1 MPAILGELE
10 QLLMLTV
17 LRLGD
22 DAHSVAVRQDLKARA
37 GRDVSPG
44 AVYTTLDRLEGRGLI
59 ASKYGEP
66 VAERGGRRKRYYRL
80 RADGRRA
87 LSQALGA
94 VRRAAE
100 GIEDQLPG
108 FERS

>member
-22 DAHSVAVRQDLKARA
+22 NAHSVAVRQDLKART
-37 GRDVSPG
+37 GREVSPG
-44 AVYTTLDRLEGRGLI
+44 AVYTTLERLEGRGLI
-59 ASKYGEP
+59 GSRYGEP
-66 VAERGGRRKRYYRL
+66 VAERGGRSKRYYRL

-94 VRRAAE
+94 VRRATD